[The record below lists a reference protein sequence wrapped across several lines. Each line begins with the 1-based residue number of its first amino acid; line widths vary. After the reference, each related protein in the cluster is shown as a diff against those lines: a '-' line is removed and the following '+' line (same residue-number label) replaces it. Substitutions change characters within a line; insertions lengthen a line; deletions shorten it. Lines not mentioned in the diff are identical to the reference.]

1 MVARDTY
8 RWALIKHATTNPAFV
23 AVAFP
28 MPYSKYVLRN
38 DKGPERNLKSYRSKA
53 PLSTTTP
60 PSTTSTTTSLPPP
73 PSSSSP
79 PPASPAPSQ
88 KPSPLKKEVIYTA
101 AELEPPAPIVVKPT
115 KTARTVRWVVDD
127 EPYEAAPPP
136 PPPQQQQQQRRKGGR
151 REQHHQA
158 QTPCRSQYTPVR
170 GVSMWFTAV

>member
-38 DKGPERNLKSYRSKA
+38 DKGPERNLKSYRSKS
-53 PLSTTTP
+53 PLSTTLTTSP
-60 PSTTSTTTSLPPP
+60 SSTSPSTSSLPST
-73 PSSSSP
+73 SSQK
-79 PPASPAPSQ
+79 Q

-127 EPYEAAPPP
+127 EPYEALPIAAPPP
-136 PPPQQQQQQRRKGGR
+136 PPPQQQRRKGGR
-151 REQHHQA
+151 REHQT

>member
-38 DKGPERNLKSYRSKA
+38 DKGPERNLKSYRSKS
-53 PLSTTTP
+53 PLSTTK
-60 PSTTSTTTSLPPP
+60 
-73 PSSSSP
+73 
-79 PPASPAPSQ
+79 Q

-127 EPYEAAPPP
+127 EPYEAPSPPP
-136 PPPQQQQQQRRKGGR
+136 PPQQQQRRKGGR
-151 REQHHQA
+151 REHQT

>member
-53 PLSTTTP
+53 PLSTTTTASSP
-60 PSTTSTTTSLPPP
+60 TTTPTA
-73 PSSSSP
+73 SS
-79 PPASPAPSQ
+79 APSQ
-88 KPSPLKKEVIYTA
+88 NPSPLKKEVIYTA

-127 EPYEAAPPP
+127 EPYEALPTPPP
-136 PPPQQQQQQRRKGGR
+136 PPPPQQQRRKGGR
-151 REQHHQA
+151 REHQT

>member
-38 DKGPERNLKSYRSKA
+38 DKGPERNLKSYRSKS
-53 PLSTTTP
+53 PLSTTLTTSP
-60 PSTTSTTTSLPPP
+60 SSTSPSTSSLPST
-73 PSSSSP
+73 SSQK
-79 PPASPAPSQ
+79 Q

-127 EPYEAAPPP
+127 EPYEALPIATPPP
-136 PPPQQQQQQRRKGGR
+136 PPPQQQRRKGGR
-151 REQHHQA
+151 REHQT

>member
-38 DKGPERNLKSYRSKA
+38 DKGPERNLKSYRSKS
-53 PLSTTTP
+53 PLSTTVTTSPSSSSSP
-60 PSTTSTTTSLPPP
+60 PTSTTTS
-73 PSSSSP
+73 SSSSP
-79 PPASPAPSQ
+79 PSQKQ

-127 EPYEAAPPP
+127 EPYEAPSPPP
-136 PPPQQQQQQRRKGGR
+136 PSQQQQRRKGGR
-151 REQHHQA
+151 REHQT